1 MILDY
6 LISKYLDGDLSA
18 EEDAQLRDLV
28 ASDPLSRA
36 AFEEAALLHVAMATD
51 EAPEVPEDLDIATH
65 RRMAELITNSQ
76 VSAVPRSHPTRRKRV
91 WGTLHGLVAVLFM
104 AASVPLGDVVRTWRG
119 DLGDLPSKSYSETF
133 GDVIHDEASSD
144 MVRCSKNLDAPA
156 AASNEDPTEVTDLI
170 DMQTPAMARENDV
183 VLPPTN
189 LAALD
194 HHRLPVLDSGFTSE
208 AEKNV
213 FVRND
218 NPSHYNSAM
227 FSTMLGTVGSHSI
240 VGSDEHGIHALS
252 SRMATSYAVG
262 RMNTTAG
269 VRRVEQIAV
278 GIGFEVAEATWLGF
292 EVGSMRYDVASVLRG
307 VAGQNEETSGNVDA
321 RSFGLTPASM
331 PTPVQ
336 ESKVATHGRSKG
348 LAVTEFE
355 RRLRLQSMFGTVRL
369 QRDVIA
375 VGKATLSASI
385 GAGLSETGAMG
396 FGRCGLRY
404 DVFAGTNVFA
414 GAQMQ
419 WINAAD
425 PEPLGVNRAHSI
437 AQIVSFVFGI
447 GVSL

>member
-51 EAPEVPEDLDIATH
+51 EAPEVPDDVDVATY

-76 VSAVPRSHPTRRKRV
+76 VSAVPRSHPTCRKRM
-91 WGTLHGLVAVLFM
+91 WQPLHGLVAVLFL
-104 AASVPLGDVVRTWRG
+104 AASLPFG
-119 DLGDLPSKSYSETF
+119 DLASTWSEDLEDVPAQSHSATIEDSIHNEATF
-133 GDVIHDEASSD
+133 GN
-144 MVRCSKNLDAPA
+144 VRQAKNYSAWTA
-156 AASNEDPTEVTDLI
+156 ATNEQTLEVTAHI
-170 DMQTPAMARENDV
+170 DMQIPAVDCDNDV
-183 VLPPTN
+183 VLNATN
-189 LAALD
+189 LAASD
-194 HHRLPVLDSGFTSE
+194 HHRLPVLDSRFTSE
-208 AEKNV
+208 VEKNHLAV
-213 FVRND
+213 ND
-218 NPSHYNSAM
+218 APSHHNVAM
-227 FSTMLGTVGSHSI
+227 LSTMLGAVGSHGI
-240 VGSDEHGIHALS
+240 VSSNEHGLYALS
-252 SRMATSYAVG
+252 SRMTTSYAVG
-262 RMNTTAG
+262 IMNSTAG
-269 VRRVEQIAV
+269 IRRVEQIAV

-292 EVGSMRYDVASVLRG
+292 EVGSMRYDVVSVLRG
-307 VAGQNEETSGNVDA
+307 VSGQNEETTGNADA
-321 RSFGLTPASM
+321 TSFGLTPATM
-331 PTPVQ
+331 PTPVR

-369 QRDVIA
+369 QRDVVA
-375 VGKATLSASI
+375 VGNATLSASI
-385 GAGLSETGAMG
+385 GGGLSETGAMG
-396 FGRCGLRY
+396 YGRCGLRY

-425 PEPLGVNRAHSI
+425 PIPQGMNRAHSI
-437 AQIVSFVFGI
+437 TQIVSFVFGI